1 MPFAN
6 EIGMIAPL
14 SLLLAFFLL
23 NLGKLTADHYTYQ
36 WMNVIGAAALTYSVI
51 SPMNIGVFVTEVLW
65 TLIGVYGVVKIFL
78 KRRKA
83 HAENTTVSTAGTN

>member
-6 EIGMIAPL
+6 EIGLIAPF
-14 SLLLAFFLL
+14 SLLLAFALL

-51 SPMNIGVFVTEVLW
+51 SPLNLGVFITEALW
-65 TLIGVYGVVKIFL
+65 TLIGVYGVVKIYL
-78 KRRKA
+78 KRRKQA
-83 HAENTTVSTAGTN
+83 NEPDPTPKTA